1 MRAIGIVLG
10 GINMAVNSNLEWTDA
25 TWNPIVGCTK
35 YSDGCANCYA
45 APIAE
50 RLHAQGVRG
59 YENGFRLTLRP
70 ERLEMPLHWAK
81 PRLVFVDSMCDL
93 FHADVPLEYIQRVFA
108 IMKRVNWH
116 VYTILTKR
124 SERLRELAPHLEWL
138 PNIVMGV
145 TIESDKYR
153 HRLDDLKA
161 VPAQM
166 KYLSLEPLLG
176 PIERL
181 DLSGIDWVIV
191 GGESGPN
198 ARPMNP
204 DWVRQ
209 IRDWTLAQGAAFWF
223 KQYSEY
229 GCVGNVPEPIL
240 DGKKYKQFPEFKRG
254 TLELF

>member
-1 MRAIGIVLG
+1 
-10 GINMAVNSNLEWTDA
+10 MAVNSNLEWTDA

-35 YSDGCANCYA
+35 YSNGCANCYA
-45 APIAE
+45 MPIAE

-70 ERLEMPLHWAK
+70 ERLEMLLHWAK

-93 FHADVPLEYIQRVFA
+93 FHADVLLEYIQQVFA
-108 IMKRVNWH
+108 IMKRANWH
-116 VYTILTKR
+116 IYMILTKR

-153 HRLDDLKA
+153 YRLDDLKA

-209 IRDWTLAQGAAFWF
+209 IRDWTIPQGAAFWF
-223 KQYSEY
+223 KQYSEH
-229 GCVGNVPEPIL
+229 GCPGTVPEPIL